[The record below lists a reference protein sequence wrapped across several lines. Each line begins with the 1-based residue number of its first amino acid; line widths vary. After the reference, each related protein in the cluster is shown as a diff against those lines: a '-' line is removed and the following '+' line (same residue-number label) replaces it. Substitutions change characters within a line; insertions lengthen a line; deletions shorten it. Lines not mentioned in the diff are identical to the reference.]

1 MTERE
6 LVSESPQIGA
16 EELSEI
22 RTEFE
27 LCDLDKTGRLDID
40 EFYNFIRRLTPEA
53 SDEEIE
59 IGFLEID
66 TSHNGFIDFDEFLSW
81 WEER

>member
-1 MTERE
+1 MTNTQKID
-6 LVSESPQIGA
+6 P
-16 EELSEI
+16 EELAEI
-22 RTEFE
+22 QAEFDI
-27 LCDLDKTGRLDID
+27 CDLDSSGKLDLD
-40 EFYNFIRRLTPEA
+40 EFYNFVRRLTPEA

-66 TSHNGFIDFDEFLSW
+66 SSHSGYIEFDEFVSW

>member
-1 MTERE
+1 MADVPGIDEQE
-6 LVSESPQIGA
+6 LED
-16 EELSEI
+16 I

-27 LCDLDKTGRLDID
+27 LCDLDKDGRMDLD
-40 EFYNFIRRLTPEA
+40 EFYNFVRRLTPEA

-59 IGFLEID
+59 IGFSEID
-66 TSHNGFIDFDEFLSW
+66 TGRNGWIEFDEFVSW

>member
-1 MTERE
+1 MTEMNKID
-6 LVSESPQIGA
+6 P
-16 EELSEI
+16 EELAEI
-22 RTEFE
+22 RAEYE
-27 LCDLDKTGRLDID
+27 LCDLDHNGRIDLD

-59 IGFLEID
+59 IGFREID
-66 TSHNGFIDFDEFLSW
+66 TSRSGVVEFDEFVAW